1 MTTEQKKFQHLDAA
15 ESVFAQRELEH
26 VEKQV
31 YETRYPNL
39 QLLEFVP
46 ANTSMPS
53 WAQAGVYYQYDMFGI
68 AKFIDAYGQGLPR
81 VDVKKTEY
89 TWRAFRAGDAYG
101 YTIDDLKAAAALG
114 MPLDASKA
122 KAARRAFEE
131 LLDSTGFSGDSAR
144 GLVGFNA
151 LTNTV
156 AYTVANGA
164 AGSQTWSTKTPDE
177 IVFDVTDCIGNMI
190 ESSSGVAAPD
200 TVLLPI
206 RQYNLIASKR
216 MGDGSDVTILKH
228 LLDTRKAI
236 NPAFDIK
243 PWWRLNGAGAAGADR
258 MIVYRRSPE
267 VVEMYVPEPFNAM
280 PPRLEN
286 LEYVIDCTGKI
297 GSVVCRAPF
306 EVCYADGI

>member
-1 MTTEQKKFQHLDAA
+1 MSNQQQQFAHLDAA
-15 ESVFAQRELEH
+15 ESAFAQRELEI
-26 VEKQV
+26 VDKQV

-39 QLLEFVP
+39 QLLDNVP
-46 ANTSMPS
+46 VNTTMPS
-53 WAQAGVYYQYDMFGI
+53 WAQAGVYYQWDQFGV

-81 VDVKKTEY
+81 VDVKKTEF

-101 YTIDDLKAAAALG
+101 YTLDEIKAASALG
-114 MPLDASKA
+114 IPLDASKA

-131 LLDSTGFSGDSAR
+131 LLDTTGFSGDTTR

-151 LTNTV
+151 LSNTV
-156 AYTVANGA
+156 SYTVANGA
-164 AGSQTWSTKTPDE
+164 AGTATWSTKTPDE

-190 ESSSGVAAPD
+190 ESSSGVAAPRR
-200 TVLLPI
+200 VLLPI

-228 LLDTRKAI
+228 LLDTQKAV
-236 NPAFDIK
+236 NPGFEIK
-243 PWWRLNGAGAAGADR
+243 PWWRLNAAGSGSADR
-258 MIVYRRSPE
+258 MIVYRPDPD
-267 VVEMYVPEPFNAM
+267 VVEIYVPEAFNQM
-280 PPRLEN
+280 PVRQQN
-286 LEYVIDCTGKI
+286 LEFVVDCTGKI